1 MYANNYK
8 RLENRREDIAGN
20 WRTSKYRQIRDEERY
35 TKSGKKKNK
44 KYGGRKIQDIRG
56 EYQLCWSRMVVE
68 GK

>member
-1 MYANNYK
+1 MHQKDKN
-8 RLENRREDIAGN
+8 L
-20 WRTSKYRQIRDEERY
+20 KYVD
-35 TKSGKKKNK
+35 TKNKSLKIHEKTEHKSKNK